1 VRPRDLRALDFPR
14 VTARVA
20 DFAASSAGQE
30 RCRAIAPIADRA
42 AADAALEAAWQL
54 HRLLERHG
62 DPPLPGFADVRPQLR
77 SAAHE
82 GFVLDGKTLVAV
94 RDTLAAIRA
103 VGTFF
108 RRHGE
113 AAPALAAL
121 SDRLVAFP
129 SLEAE
134 LGRALDDE
142 GNVLDAASPALARVR
157 ASIRRL
163 RDGLQRKLEELLA
176 RRGLA
181 DVIADDYVT
190 LRNNR
195 FVVPVRTAAATQ
207 LPGVVQDRSVSGETL
222 FIEPLFAVEMN
233 NELMLAVREEELIV
247 QRILTDLTGLAGA
260 EHAAI
265 TASIDAL
272 VEVDCRVAAARFAR
286 TYGCT
291 RPSFSDFAVELRA
304 ARHPGLLFTGRPV
317 TPIDVLLPADRRV
330 LVVTGPNTGG
340 KTVALKTL
348 GLCALMAQSGLLIP
362 AAEGARLPCFAAI
375 FADVGDEQNIERNLS
390 TFSAHVA
397 NLCEIA
403 AAGVREALVLLDE
416 PGVGTDPEEGAALA
430 VGLLRWFDAHGALL
444 ALTTHY
450 TPVKLLAL
458 DDPRCAVA
466 AVDVDVDSLTP
477 RYRLIYDSIGR
488 SLALPIARRLGLPEA
503 ILATAAGVQP
513 EHTRLL
519 NAALE
524 TLERSRAALDA
535 RLSEAEVQARTLKD
549 NAAESTRLLGE
560 LRERRRGAWQD
571 EVREARSFLRQLKA
585 EGRAQLEGLRGVAEA
600 RAALDRFTRE
610 QEAAIAARERVE
622 EIAPAPAAAPKPAP
636 GRVAIGDTVA
646 VGDRGI
652 EGELLAVDGARAWI
666 QRGTMRFEVPADQ
679 LRKVAPGAAPRATV
693 AFAPAVEETGL
704 GELNVIGLRAREALD
719 KLEPFLD
726 RAVRAG
732 QESVRIVHGVGSGA
746 LRRAIQDHLATS
758 PYCAGFRGGDPNEGG
773 GGVTVA
779 MLH

>member
-1 VRPRDLRALDFPR
+1 M
-14 VTARVA
+14 TARVA
-20 DFAASSAGQE
+20 DFAASRAGQE
-30 RCRAIAPIADRA
+30 RCRAIAPSADRA
-42 AADAALEAAWQL
+42 AADAALDRAWEL
-54 HRLLERHG
+54 FRLLEQHG
-62 DPPLPGFADVRPQLR
+62 DPPLPAFADVRPDLR

-94 RDTLAAIRA
+94 RHTLAAIRA
-103 VGTFF
+103 AGGFF
-108 RRHGE
+108 RRHAE
-113 AAPALAAL
+113 AAPALAGL
-121 SDRLVAFP
+121 CERLIAFP
-129 SLEAE
+129 QLEAE
-134 LGRALDDE
+134 LSRALDDE
-142 GNVLDAASPALARVR
+142 GHVLDAASPALARVR
-157 ASIRRL
+157 AAIRRL

-195 FVVPVRTAAATQ
+195 FVVPVRTAAAGQ
-207 LPGVVQDRSVSGETL
+207 LPGVVQDRSTSGETL
-222 FIEPLFAVEMN
+222 FVEPLFAVEMN
-233 NELMLAVREEELIV
+233 NELLLAVREEELIV

-260 EHAAI
+260 EQAAI

-272 VEVDCRVAAARFAR
+272 VEVDCLVAAARFAR
-286 TYGCT
+286 TYRCT
-291 RPSFSDFAVELRA
+291 RPRFSDYAVALRD
-304 ARHPGLLFTGRPV
+304 ARHPGLLFTERPV

-348 GLCALMAQSGLLIP
+348 GLCALMAQSGLLVP
-362 AAEGARLPCFAAI
+362 AAEGARLPCFGAI
-375 FADVGDEQNIERNLS
+375 YADVGDEQSIERNLS

-403 AAGVREALVLLDE
+403 AAGVGEALVLLDE
-416 PGVGTDPEEGAALA
+416 PGAGTDPEEGAALA
-430 VGLLRWFDAHGALL
+430 VGLLRWLDARGALL

-450 TPVKLLAL
+450 TPLKLLAL

-466 AVDVDVDSLTP
+466 AVDVDVESLTP
-477 RYRLIYDSIGR
+477 RYRLVYDSIGR
-488 SLALPIARRLGLPEA
+488 SLALPIARRLGLPEE

-513 EHTRLL
+513 EHTRRL

-524 TLERSRAALDA
+524 RLERSRAALEA
-535 RLSEAEVQARTLKD
+535 RQAEVEAQARTLAD

-571 EVREARSFLRQLKA
+571 EVREARAFLRQLKA

-622 EIAPAPAAAPKPAP
+622 GVIPPAPARPAPAPA
-636 GRVAIGDTVA
+636 RVQVGDTVA

-652 EGELLAVDGARAWI
+652 EGELLALDGGRAWI
-666 QRGTMRFEVPADQ
+666 QRGTMRFEVPAAQ
-679 LRKVAPGAAPRATV
+679 LRRVAAAAAPRTSV
-693 AFAPAVEETGL
+693 AIAPVAEEIGL
-704 GELNVIGLRAREALD
+704 GELNLIGLRAREAVDTLD
-719 KLEPFLD
+719 SFLD
-726 RAVRAG
+726 RATRAG

-758 PYCAGFRGGDPNEGG
+758 PYCAGYRGGEANEGG
-773 GGVTVA
+773 AGVTVA
-779 MLH
+779 LLH